1 MESKYRVSRIRPPS
15 RSRSLSKRP
24 QTVEQAEDIDFS
36 PTPSDADQPL
46 PPPPPEASE
55 LPPLK
60 KTDSPEQ
67 NLDLPYQPTKAL
79 RMKERSFDS
88 LISTKK
94 SFRNT
99 KEWTDEIKG
108 VSSVSS
114 LVKLF
119 LRQKKELND
128 KRKGENINKIDT
140 DYRLTRKKVLNAT
153 IRSCKEIVNNL
164 ISLPTYFSS
173 SDIHSLIFKLQ
184 NFIIELN
191 NNIININNEI
201 QFNRPIL
208 YDDVDLSA
216 EELASS
222 KSGGK
227 LKRRRTIKKRRR

>member
-1 MESKYRVSRIRPPS
+1 MQSKTISKIKPPS
-15 RSRSLSKRP
+15 RSRSRSKRP
-24 QTVEQAEDIDFS
+24 KTIEFS
-36 PTPSDADQPL
+36 PPPSDSDLPIPPSDASKL
-46 PPPPPEASE
+46 
-55 LPPLK
+55 LPLK
-60 KTDSPEQ
+60 LSDSPEQ
-67 NLDLPYQPTKAL
+67 NLALPYQPTKTL
-79 RMKERSFDS
+79 RMKERNFDS

-108 VSSVSS
+108 ISTLSS
-114 LVKLF
+114 LAKLF

-128 KRKGENINKIDT
+128 KRKNENINEIDT
-140 DYRLTRKKVLNAT
+140 DYRSKRKRDLNAT
-153 IRSCKEIVNNL
+153 IRSCKETVNNL

-173 SDIHSLIFKLQ
+173 SNIHSLIFKLQ

-191 NNIININNEI
+191 NNILNINNEI
-201 QFNRPIL
+201 QLNRPIL

-227 LKRRRTIKKRRR
+227 LKRRLTMKKRRR

>member
-1 MESKYRVSRIRPPS
+1 MQSNYRVSRIRPPS
-15 RSRSLSKRP
+15 RSRSRSKKP
-24 QTVEQAEDIDFS
+24 QTIEEEEDIDFS
-36 PTPSDADQPL
+36 PPPSDADQPL
-46 PPPPPEASE
+46 PPPPPDAPE

-60 KTDSPEQ
+60 RSDSPEQ

-79 RMKERSFDS
+79 RMKERNFDS
-88 LISTKK
+88 LVSTKK

-108 VSSVSS
+108 VSTVSS
-114 LVKLF
+114 LAKLF

-128 KRKGENINKIDT
+128 KRRGENINEIDT
-140 DYRLTRKKVLNAT
+140 DYRLKRKRDLNAT
-153 IRSCKEIVNNL
+153 IRSCKETVNNL

-191 NNIININNEI
+191 NNILNINNEI
-201 QFNRPIL
+201 QLNRPIL
-208 YDDVDLSA
+208 YDDADLSA
-216 EELASS
+216 EEVASS

-227 LKRRRTIKKRRR
+227 RKRRRTMKKRRR